1 MEYTSNYHL
10 PQWVET
16 DRIMM
21 GDFNQMCSDIEA
33 GLNSN
38 AQAAAAAQTAAA
50 AAQQEA
56 EEKGFVVGSYTGNA
70 PSSGTDPGQ
79 LIELGFQPRFVII
92 TRGWMT
98 SSSTLANYFLIV
110 GQPRINNQDR
120 VYEIKSNGFLVTNY
134 GSGTLTLNQSGT
146 IYDYVAFR

>member
-1 MEYTSNYHL
+1 MEYTTNYHL
-10 PQWVET
+10 PQWVES

-21 GDFNQMCSDIEA
+21 GDFNQMCSDIDEGIAEA
-33 GLNSN
+33 KE
-38 AQAAAAAQTAAA
+38 AAD

-56 EEKGFVVGSYTGNA
+56 EEKGFVIGSYTGNA